1 MHSSGSMTRMRSAW
15 WMQSTGQTSTHE
27 RSLMSMQGSAMM
39 YVTGRS
45 AAYSTQALDLGSQLL
60 DELRGAL
67 LQRVLDHD
75 LVEARL
81 VCAPQPGRV
90 GVAAEAEDRHVR
102 IEIRDLLRIDAGGVG
117 DEEIALAHCDGG
129 FYAVQA
135 HCLHLQGP
143 LPEGR
148 LEGCVLSCPW
158 HGWQYDVRTGEN
170 EFDLAIK
177 LRTYDVQVADGEVR
191 VRV

>member
-102 IEIRDLLRIDAGGVG
+102 IEIRDLLRLDAGDVG
-117 DEEIALAHCDGG
+117 DAEVGPVGAVGRHEPMLRQERIPLA
-129 FYAVQA
+129 
-135 HCLHLQGP
+135 P
-143 LPEGR
+143 
-148 LEGCVLSCPW
+148 
-158 HGWQYDVRTGEN
+158 GERVDTT
-170 EFDLAIK
+170 EQQ
-177 LRTYDVQVADGEVR
+177 RRPGER
-191 VRV
+191 V